1 MRSKIIY
8 GIAVASLL
16 FSINSYSQVKSD
28 SIAKAEKDKKETKL
42 VKEQAQNMM
51 LNASNDNGPRNV
63 NIGLPA
69 SIGGTTILENGLPVV
84 YNWSGQGPTNVWRAG
99 SSFSKFQV
107 QTVGETAISIGD
119 VGVSVST
126 FSNRGTE
133 KLEGTA
139 AFNTNSFGLLRGD
152 LSFSGPM
159 KNNWY
164 YAVSAFL
171 NFDPGTFNS
180 DFTNYFDKTQI
191 YKGVVTKKYND
202 GKGEISVQYKFANSE
217 SITSKV
223 SPYIYNLDGTISQF
237 GDFKIGRDSYLE
249 RSGKSTIINPMTGER
264 QTLDQMK
271 DMGSTSNV
279 IDVMGKNALSN
290 GMKLDY
296 IVRFQNAK
304 SGLYNPYY
312 TNLGKIDPA
321 KNRYV
326 YADNQNEIYQGD
338 YVQGVAML
346 ATPKITQ
353 NTLMGKVDLSKKTQK
368 HHWLVGL
375 SDYYYHIDN
384 YYQATYNM
392 VQEVDSNP
400 AKLITQV
407 KDSNGNWANAATV
420 DAYGNSG
427 YNSALQ
433 YYTGKENKLALYATE
448 KWTVNEKLDF
458 NFGAR
463 LEWQRIDGMWYPKS
477 SRDAAKADGF
487 MNNQIDM
494 SRRQNIQKDWFNKA
508 FTASFLH
515 KTFSNV
521 GFLADLSYTEVA
533 GNLSSYSGA
542 DDPNVTP
549 SQIPGASVGTYFN
562 HPVIS
567 LVSKITYIQ
576 RNNFKNNS
584 SFQGGH
590 KQTITY
596 DIQTIGWTTDM
607 EVKPFKG
614 FKFHALLTLQNPE
627 YKNFLVDLSEVAAE
641 GNKVYDFSGG
651 TARSVSKVLVEL
663 DPSYSY
669 KDWKLWVSTRY
680 FSKEAANYPNTLFFA
695 SRWETFGGVAKKL
708 NKKIDLNLNVVNFLN
723 QKGAQGSISGT
734 NTTTIEQAQAF
745 DGRPLVGTYIR
756 PFTVEFGI
764 KAKL

>member
-1 MRSKIIY
+1 MRCKIIY
-8 GIAVASLL
+8 GIVVANMMLCV
-16 FSINSYSQVKSD
+16 NSYSQVKKD
-28 SIAKAEKDKKETKL
+28 SIVKVEKKVTKL
-42 VKEQAQNMM
+42 VKEEAQNMM

-84 YNWSGQGPTNVWRAG
+84 YNWQGQGPTSAWRAG

-107 QTVGETAISIGD
+107 LTVGETAISIGD

-126 FSNRGTE
+126 YSNRGTE
-133 KLEGTA
+133 KQEYNA
-139 AFNTNSFGLLRGD
+139 AFNSNSFGLLRGD
-152 LSFSGPM
+152 VSFSGPI

-171 NFDPGTFNS
+171 NFDPGTFKS

-191 YKGVVTKKYND
+191 YKGVITKKYND

-237 GDFKIGRDSYLE
+237 GDFRIGRDSYLE
-249 RSGKSTIINPMTGER
+249 KSGKSTIINPITGQREI
-264 QTLDQMK
+264 LDQMK
-271 DMGSTSNV
+271 DMGSTTNV
-279 IDVMGKNALSN
+279 IDVMGKNELSN

-312 TNLGKIDPA
+312 TNLGRIDTE

-326 YADNQNEIYQGD
+326 YAGNQDEVYQGD
-338 YVQGVAML
+338 YVQGVSML
-346 ATPKITQ
+346 ATPKISQ
-353 NTLMGKVDLSKKTQK
+353 NTIMGKADLSKKTK
-368 HHWLVGL
+368 NHYWVVGL
-375 SDYYYHIDN
+375 SDYYYDIDN

-392 VQEVDSNP
+392 VQEVAPNP
-400 AKLITQV
+400 AKLITQI
-407 KDSNGNWANAATV
+407 KDANGNWTNAGGV
-420 DAYGNSG
+420 DDYGNSG

-433 YYTGKENKLALYATE
+433 YYTGKENKLALYGTE
-448 KWTVNEKLDF
+448 KWTVNNKIDL

-487 MNNQIDM
+487 VNNQIDM
-494 SRRQNIQKDWFNKA
+494 SKRQSIQKDWFNKA

-542 DDPNVTP
+542 DDPHVTP

-562 HPVIS
+562 HPLVS

-596 DIQTIGWTTDM
+596 DIQTVGWTTDM

-627 YKNFLVDLSEVAAE
+627 YKNFIVDLSEVAAE

-669 KDWKLWVSTRY
+669 KNWKLWVSTRY

-695 SRWETFGGVAKKL
+695 SRWETFGGVACKL

-723 QKGAQGSISGT
+723 QKGAQGSISGS
-734 NTTTIEQAQAF
+734 NTTSIEQAQSY
-745 DGRPLVGTYIR
+745 DGKPLVGTYIR

>member
-1 MRSKIIY
+1 MRCKTIY
-8 GIAVASLL
+8 GIIVMNMI
-16 FSINSYSQVKSD
+16 FSISSYSQAKKD
-28 SIAKAEKDKKETKL
+28 SIARKEKDKKETKL
-42 VKEQAQNMM
+42 VKEEAQNVM

-69 SIGGTTILENGLPVV
+69 SIGGTTILENGLPVI
-84 YNWSGQGPTNVWRAG
+84 YNWASQSPTSAWRAG

-126 FSNRGTE
+126 YTNRGTE
-133 KLEGTA
+133 KHQQNL
-139 AFNTNSFGLLRGD
+139 AFNSNGFGLLRGD
-152 LSFSGPM
+152 VSFSGPL
-159 KNNWY
+159 KDNWY
-164 YAVSAFL
+164 YAASVFL
-171 NFDPGTFNS
+171 NFDPGTFKS

-191 YKGVVTKKYND
+191 YKGVITKKYNA

-217 SITSKV
+217 GISSKV
-223 SPYIYNLDGTISQF
+223 SPYTYNLDGTVSQF

-249 RSGKSTIINPMTGER
+249 RSGKSITINPITGQREI
-264 QTLDQMK
+264 LDQMK
-271 DMGSTSNV
+271 DMGSTTNA
-279 IDVMGKNALSN
+279 IDIMGKNALGN

-296 IVRFQNAK
+296 VVRFQNAK
-304 SGLYNPYY
+304 SGLYNPYF
-312 TNLGKIDPA
+312 TSLRKIDTS

-326 YADNQNEIYQGD
+326 YVDNQDEVYQGD
-338 YVQGVAML
+338 YVQGVL
-346 ATPKITQ
+346 VLNTPKISQ
-353 NTLMGKVDLSKKTQK
+353 NTIMGRVDLSKKTK
-368 HHWLVGL
+368 THHWTIGL
-375 SDYYYHIDN
+375 NEYNYKIDD

-392 VQEVDSNP
+392 IQEVGANP
-400 AKLITQV
+400 TKLITQI
-407 KDSNGNWANAATV
+407 KDSNGNWVN
-420 DAYGNSG
+420 DPKIDEYGNSG
-427 YNSALQ
+427 YNAALQ
-433 YYTGKENKLALYATE
+433 YYSGNENKLALYGTE
-448 KWTVNEKLDF
+448 KWTVNDKLEF

-463 LEWQRIDGMWYPKS
+463 LEWQHIDGLWYPKS
-477 SRDAAKADGF
+477 SRDAANEAGF
-487 MNNQIDM
+487 TNNQIDM
-494 SRRQNIQKDWFNKA
+494 SKRQTIQKDWFNKA

-515 KTFSNV
+515 KTFDNIGV
-521 GFLADLSYTEVA
+521 LADISYTEVA
-533 GNLSSYSGA
+533 GNLSNYSGA
-542 DDPNVTP
+542 DDPNISP
-549 SQIPGASVGTYFN
+549 SQIPGASAGTYFN
-562 HPVIS
+562 HPLIS

-627 YKNFLVDLSEVAAE
+627 YKNFIVDLREVAAE
-641 GNKVYDFSGG
+641 GNKIYDFSGG

-669 KDWKLWVSTRY
+669 KNWRLWVSTRY

-695 SRWETFGGVAKKL
+695 SRWETFGGVACKL
-708 NKKIDLNLNVVNFLN
+708 NKKIDLNMNVVNFLN

-734 NTTTIEQAQAF
+734 NTTTIEEAQAF
-745 DGRPLVGTYIR
+745 DGKPLVGTYMR

-764 KAKL
+764 KVKL